1 MPEYQ
6 LQIKQVVD
14 YPRCRIY
21 REFIHKLINDRSI
34 RINGGSGLFHFT
46 VLCSYANF
54 RTSYRRIDGISYTVS
69 PGEWVCTVKEL
80 SCWFRTRFHRQ
91 ALSMLDTLQKQHLIS
106 YTLLG
111 RGNVVKYKILH
122 WARHNSALEY
132 NAPCQKDTG
141 FFFLPVS
148 VALELVSSARCSE
161 MDIVLD
167 LWVSAV
173 YNDTQVQGSEVGPVA
188 YFRNGTGNPLV
199 SYTEL
204 SCRWGLSRATVCRI
218 LKKLDG
224 LGYISIMSF
233 PGRHGSVIYLQ
244 NYLSTMF
251 EISDVL
257 IDKEEVAMTLNIHL
271 ELPETAETEESHS
284 ISEHEV
290 IVSDALSS
298 VSKSHIERRLA
309 FMGILDGIVEW
320 IAEQVMAGLDL
331 VTTSVLGALGCDMAV
346 FLRYFPAA
354 ETMYSVFVALA
365 IGIILLNWVWQLF
378 KNFGLGAGVE
388 AEDPVK
394 LSIRSVI
401 FILLTLFSDEI
412 VNIVLTIGGTPYHW
426 IMESDLPAL
435 SFADFNSVMLVIIGV
450 CANGAVALITL
461 ILVLILAWN
470 YLKLLFE
477 AAERYVLLGVLVY
490 TAPVAFSMGASQT
503 TANIWK
509 SWCRMLGGQIFLLVM
524 NAWCLRLFT
533 SMVGS
538 FLANPLSL

>member
-54 RTSYRRIDGISYTVS
+54 RTSYRHIDGISYTVS

-173 YNDTQVQGSEVGPVA
+173 YNDTQVQGSEVGPVPLDHGVRPSCIKLCRLQ
-188 YFRNGTGNPLV
+188 FRDAGHHRCV
-199 SYTEL
+199 
-204 SCRWGLSRATVCRI
+204 CQWGCGADY
-218 LKKLDG
+218 LDFG
-224 LGYISIMSF
+224 SH
-233 PGRHGSVIYLQ
+233 PG
-244 NYLSTMF
+244 
-251 EISDVL
+251 
-257 IDKEEVAMTLNIHL
+257 L
-271 ELPETAETEESHS
+271 ELP
-284 ISEHEV
+284 
-290 IVSDALSS
+290 
-298 VSKSHIERRLA
+298 K
-309 FMGILDGIVEW
+309 
-320 IAEQVMAGLDL
+320 
-331 VTTSVLGALGCDMAV
+331 TSVRGS
-346 FLRYFPAA
+346 R
-354 ETMYSVFVALA
+354 T
-365 IGIILLNWVWQLF
+365 
-378 KNFGLGAGVE
+378 
-388 AEDPVK
+388 
-394 LSIRSVI
+394 
-401 FILLTLFSDEI
+401 
-412 VNIVLTIGGTPYHW
+412 
-426 IMESDLPAL
+426 
-435 SFADFNSVMLVIIGV
+435 V
-450 CANGAVALITL
+450 CAARCTGLHGSCGFFYGRQPDHSKHL
-461 ILVLILAWN
+461 EILVPDAWRSN
-470 YLKLLFE
+470 FPIGH
-477 AAERYVLLGVLVY
+477 ERLVPAPVHKHGGVL
-490 TAPVAFSMGASQT
+490 PCEPAFVVRRSY
-503 TANIWK
+503 
-509 SWCRMLGGQIFLLVM
+509 
-524 NAWCLRLFT
+524 
-533 SMVGS
+533 
-538 FLANPLSL
+538 P